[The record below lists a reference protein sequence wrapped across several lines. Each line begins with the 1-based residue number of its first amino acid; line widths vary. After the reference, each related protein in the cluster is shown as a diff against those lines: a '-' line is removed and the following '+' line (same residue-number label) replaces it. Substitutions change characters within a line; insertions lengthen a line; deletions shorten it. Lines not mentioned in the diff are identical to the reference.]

1 MKKVLLMSILIVTI
15 ILVFT
20 FKHFFET
27 PENIHK
33 EFIARQ
39 KFIGIVQKKYND
51 SIFKKQQIIT
61 VNNKNNY
68 IDDEFARDIN
78 VGDSVSKSLY
88 EFNATIYK
96 KNGRKIEFDLLN
108 RKIKP

>member
-1 MKKVLLMSILIVTI
+1 MSILIVTI

-39 KFIGIVQKKYND
+39 KFIGIVQKNTM
-51 SIFKKQQIIT
+51 ILFL
-61 VNNKNNY
+61 KN
-68 IDDEFARDIN
+68 
-78 VGDSVSKSLY
+78 SK
-88 EFNATIYK
+88 
-96 KNGRKIEFDLLN
+96 
-108 RKIKP
+108 